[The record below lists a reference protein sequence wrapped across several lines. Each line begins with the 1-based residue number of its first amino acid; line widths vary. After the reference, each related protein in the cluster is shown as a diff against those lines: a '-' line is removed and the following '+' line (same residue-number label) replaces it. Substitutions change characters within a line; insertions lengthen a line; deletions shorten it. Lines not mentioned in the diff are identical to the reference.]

1 MRNLLEKI
9 KGNTDEYEELYDDL
23 DTNEYDAGS
32 YESDTNDNEWMGD
45 QQVVNS
51 DKALAVDVS
60 QDEDNLYVHAFV
72 PGIDPTTL
80 DIDITRDQVTI
91 KGQSYK
97 SSSVSDDNY
106 FQSELS
112 WGMFART
119 ITLPKEI
126 DIEEAQ
132 ADSEHGVLVLK
143 LPKIDK
149 DRKTKLRINMN
160 R

>member
-1 MRNLLEKI
+1 M
-9 KGNTDEYEELYDDL
+9 DEYEELYDDL
-23 DTNEYDAGS
+23 DEES
-32 YESDTNDNEWMGD
+32 YETDTTATEWAGEMEP
-45 QQVVNS
+45 VNT

-72 PGIDPTTL
+72 PGIDPATL

-91 KGQSYK
+91 KGQSYR

-112 WGMFART
+112 WGMFARS
-119 ITLPKEI
+119 IALPKEI
-126 DIEEAQ
+126 DIEEAK
-132 ADSEHGVLVLK
+132 ADSEHGVLVLT

-149 DRKTKLRINMN
+149 DRKTKLRINT
-160 R
+160 RSQ